1 MIWRCVICFVFVALN
16 LKSLL
21 SHINIS
27 HSRGP
32 DFRVI
37 CGIDGCTKEYRV
49 YNSLWYHITRN
60 HYEHLESGSSNSRRE
75 RSTASPE
82 ASSAVNAWTYRPTDA
97 TVQIREHQTDEA
109 VVENRV
115 QDVMTVGSCP
125 AVDSSASCQSEDDI
139 RHNTLTRQ
147 ATAIMLTAR
156 EKHHLSQRGVNDVL
170 AAMQQYQALLVTNL
184 RSQLQTVFQ
193 QHQGSELEKEAM
205 ALFDRIE
212 DPFSSVATTYR
223 QDNVIKENFNFVESE
238 EVSVGYTA
246 CLKKKGTKRVL
257 STRTKCFHYV
267 PLIKSIEQLLSH
279 PKVLEM
285 IDQPQKYRSGGYL
298 YDIIDGELM
307 KSHPL
312 FSARPSALQIIIYS
326 DEIEICNPL
335 GSHASKNKLLMFY
348 YTLGNIDPKYR
359 SKLAAIR
366 LLAIAK
372 KRELSDCGVDGIL
385 GRLYEDLEMLY
396 DGVNIQT
403 ANGEREIFG
412 ALVSICGDTLAQH
425 ELCGF
430 KEGVGF
436 AYSKC
441 RQCECSFEDMQMYF
455 DENNFELST
464 LEKHVRQCSDIEKA
478 NTEYLRNSLKT
489 TFGINR
495 RSKLIEFPGFNLIE
509 QTPQDLMHIILEGIA
524 PLEIKCVLKQLV
536 LLGQLDLDVL
546 NTALTG
552 FPYSPLDVRDKPS
565 PIAYSTLA
573 STDNKLK
580 QSSGQMIVLLKILP
594 FLIDTAKDTEYYKII
609 LELIEI
615 VKILFAPVIG
625 LQTISKLK
633 RLIEQHLKHMKSLF
647 PDNNIIP
654 KMHYLIHAPSQIKLL
669 GPMVRHMCMRFESKH
684 CFFKQWASKLNFRNV
699 CKSLIRHNQM
709 YECCQNVS
717 HSEQPIFVNE
727 CGFGPTSEIRNMS
740 YLKEKTRAFL
750 GTDDID
756 NAVSVKW
763 INLNGNKYIR
773 EKTLL
778 VTAVNSNDLPE
789 FGLVSN
795 IYVINAS
802 LYCFELQQ
810 HTTVRYDGNYMAY
823 TIEIPNM
830 AQATELIASDN
841 LVDFT
846 PYYSYSHKDVTYV
859 PTKYYLGDVLGLH
872 RASSDGL

>member
-1 MIWRCVICFVFVALN
+1 MVWRCVICFVFVALT

-21 SHINIS
+21 SHINS
-27 HSRGP
+27 AHSRSP
-32 DFRVI
+32 DFRVV
-37 CGIDGCTKEYRV
+37 CGIDGCSKEYRI
-49 YNSLWYHITRN
+49 YNSLWYHIRRN
-60 HYEHLESGSSNSRRE
+60 HREHLESGGRE
-75 RSTASPE
+75 RTATATSSRE
-82 ASSAVNAWTYRPTDA
+82 ASSAVNRNVWGYRPA
-97 TVQIREHQTDEA
+97 TAENREHQTGEA
-109 VVENRV
+109 VMENGVQAEDVLIEENRV
-115 QDVMTVGSCP
+115 QPCPYSVSPQHFGAFDSTASLYSGFDDDTFISPSHPALSQTVDSTSNTTLNIADVPCP
-125 AVDSSASCQSEDDI
+125 AAVDSSASCQS
-139 RHNTLTRQ
+139 
-147 ATAIMLTAR
+147 
-156 EKHHLSQRGVNDVL
+156 KRGVNDVL
-170 AAMQQYQALLVTNL
+170 AGMQQYQALLVTNL

-205 ALFDRIE
+205 AVFDQIE
-212 DPFSSVATTYR
+212 DPFASVATTYR

-246 CLKKKGTKRVL
+246 CLKKKGATRVL
-257 STRTKCFHYV
+257 STIPKCFHYI
-267 PLIKSIEQLLSH
+267 PLIKSLEQLLSH

-285 IDQPQKYRSGGYL
+285 IDQPQKYRNG
-298 YDIIDGELM
+298 
-307 KSHPL
+307 
-312 FSARPSALQIIIYS
+312 
-326 DEIEICNPL
+326 
-335 GSHASKNKLLMFY
+335 
-348 YTLGNIDPKYR
+348 

-372 KRELSDCGVDGIL
+372 KSELSECGVDGIL
-385 GRLYEDLEMLY
+385 GRLYEDLIMLY
-396 DGVNIQT
+396 GGVNIQT
-403 ANGEREIFG
+403 GNGEREIFG

-455 DENNFELST
+455 DEDNFELRT
-464 LEKHVRQCSDIEKA
+464 LERHVRQCGDIEKA

-495 RSKLIEFPGFNLIE
+495 RSKLVEFPAFNLIQ
-509 QTPQDLMHIILEGIA
+509 QTPQDMMHVILEGIA
-524 PLEIKCVLKQLV
+524 PLEIKCVIKHLV

-546 NTALTG
+546 NTALAG
-552 FPYSPLDVRDKPS
+552 FPYSPLDVRDRPS

-573 STDNKLK
+573 SSDNKLK

-594 FLIDTAKDTEYYKII
+594 FLIDSVKDNEYYKII

-625 LQTISKLK
+625 LQTLSKLK
-633 RLIEQHLKHMKSLF
+633 TLIEQHLKHMKNLF
-647 PDNNIIP
+647 PDNNITP
-654 KMHYLIHAPSQIKLL
+654 KQHYLIHAPSQIKLL

-717 HSEQPIFVNE
+717 HSKHPIFFNE
-727 CGFGPTSEIRNMS
+727 CALGPTSEIRNMS
-740 YLKEKTRAFL
+740 YLKEKMRAFL
-750 GTDDID
+750 GNDDIN

-763 INLNGNKYIR
+763 INLNGNKYIQ

-778 VTAVNSNDLPE
+778 LTSVNSNDLPE

-795 IYVINAS
+795 IYVINSS
-802 LYCFELQQ
+802 LYCFEFQQ
-810 HTTVRYDGNYMAY
+810 HNTVCYDRNYMAY

-830 AQATELIASDN
+830 AQGTELITADS

-846 PYYSYSHKDVTYV
+846 PYYSYTHKDVTYV
-859 PTKYYLGDVLGLH
+859 PTKYYLVDVLGLH
-872 RASSDGL
+872 RALSDEL

>member
-1 MIWRCVICFVFVALN
+1 MCYKLI
-16 LKSLL
+16 
-21 SHINIS
+21 
-27 HSRGP
+27 
-32 DFRVI
+32 
-37 CGIDGCTKEYRV
+37 
-49 YNSLWYHITRN
+49 
-60 HYEHLESGSSNSRRE
+60 
-75 RSTASPE
+75 
-82 ASSAVNAWTYRPTDA
+82 
-97 TVQIREHQTDEA
+97 
-109 VVENRV
+109 
-115 QDVMTVGSCP
+115 
-125 AVDSSASCQSEDDI
+125 
-139 RHNTLTRQ
+139 
-147 ATAIMLTAR
+147 
-156 EKHHLSQRGVNDVL
+156 EKHHCVDVTLINICILYKRDCMLIILKLDCLDLIFSSFLPVFQRGVNDVL

-205 ALFDRIE
+205 AVFDRIE

-246 CLKKKGTKRVL
+246 CLQKKGTKRVL
-257 STRTKCFHYV
+257 STITKCFHYV
-267 PLIKSIEQLLSH
+267 PLIKSLEQLLSH

-285 IDQPQKYRSGGYL
+285 IDQPQKYRSGYL

-348 YTLGNIDPKYR
+348 YTLGNINPKYR

-372 KRELSDCGVDGIL
+372 KRELSECGVDGIL

-403 ANGEREIFG
+403 ANGERKIFG

-455 DENNFELST
+455 DEDNFELRT
-464 LEKHVRQCSDIEKA
+464 LERHVRQCNDIERA

-495 RSKLIEFPGFNLIE
+495 RSKLVQFPAFNLIE
-509 QTPQDLMHIILEGIA
+509 QTPQDMMHIILEGIA
-524 PLEIKCVLKQLV
+524 PLEIKSVLKQLV
-536 LLGQLDLDVL
+536 LLGQLDLDVV
-546 NTALTG
+546 NSAVTG

-573 STDNKLK
+573 SSDSKLK

-625 LQTISKLK
+625 LQTINELK
-633 RLIEQHLKHMKSLF
+633 RLIEQHLKHMKSVF
-647 PDNNIIP
+647 PDNNITP
-654 KMHYLIHAPSQIKLL
+654 KQHYLIHAPSQIKLL

-717 HSEQPIFVNE
+717 HSEHPIFSNE
-727 CGFGPTSEIRNMS
+727 CALGPTSEIRNMS

-750 GTDDID
+750 GNDDIN

-795 IYVINAS
+795 IYVINSS

-810 HTTVRYDGNYMAY
+810 HTTVRYDRNYMAY

-830 AQATELIASDN
+830 AQATELITSDN

-846 PYYSYSHKDVTYV
+846 PYYSYTHKDVTYV

-872 RASSDGL
+872 RASSDRL